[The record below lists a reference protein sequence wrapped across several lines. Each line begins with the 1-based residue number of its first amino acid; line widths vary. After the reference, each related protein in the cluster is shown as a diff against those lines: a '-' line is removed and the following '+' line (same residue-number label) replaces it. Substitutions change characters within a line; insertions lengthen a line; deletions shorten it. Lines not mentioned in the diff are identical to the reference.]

1 MSLPIPA
8 RIAIKKSIQLHVEQL
23 INQKVKPSSQ
33 AKNKWHFK
41 NASDWHY
48 GHFVGVSL
56 MNFSNV
62 FEKMFGDRPSIEQ
75 TKEIEELIEEYSKD
89 LQKYF
94 QSFDEKE

>member
-8 RIAIKKSIQLHVEQL
+8 RIGIKKAIQHYVEQL

-33 AKNKWHFK
+33 SKNKWHFK

-48 GHFVGVSL
+48 GHFVGTAL

-62 FEKMFGDRPSIEQ
+62 YAEMFGSRPSIEQ

-94 QSFDEKE
+94 QSFDETS

>member
-8 RIAIKKSIQLHVEQL
+8 RIAIKKSIQTQVEEL
-23 INQKVKPSSQ
+23 IKQKVIPSSQ

-48 GHFVGVSL
+48 GHYVGVSL

-62 FEKMFGDRPSIEQ
+62 FEKMFGDRPSVEQ

-94 QSFDEKE
+94 QSFDETS

>member
-8 RIAIKKSIQLHVEQL
+8 RIGIKKAIQAHVEQL
-23 INQKVKPSSQ
+23 IKQKVKPSSQ

-48 GHFVGVSL
+48 GHYVGTAL

-62 FEKMFGDRPSIEQ
+62 YAEMFGSRSSIEQ

-94 QSFDEKE
+94 ESFDETS

>member
-8 RIAIKKSIQLHVEQL
+8 RIAIKKSIQLYVEQL
-23 INQKVKPSSQ
+23 IKQKVKPTSQ

-56 MNFSNV
+56 MNFSNI
-62 FEKMFGDRPSIEQ
+62 FEQMFGSRPSIEQ

>member
-8 RIAIKKSIQLHVEQL
+8 RIGLKKAIQLEVEEL
-23 INQKVKPSSQ
+23 IKQKVKPSSQ

-48 GHFVGVSL
+48 GHYVGVSL
-56 MNFSNV
+56 MNSSNA
-62 FEKMFGDRPSIEQ
+62 FEKMFGSRPSIEQ

-94 QSFDEKE
+94 QSFDKE